1 MIPRIINTIKTI
13 IEQPE
18 PPPKPQT
25 PPLTDQEKD
34 QVVLGLPVYPDAIAK
49 ALEAKL
55 KFKK

>member
-13 IEQPE
+13 IEQPA

-25 PPLTDQEKD
+25 PPLTEQEKD

-49 ALEAKL
+49 ALEARL
-55 KFKK
+55 KK